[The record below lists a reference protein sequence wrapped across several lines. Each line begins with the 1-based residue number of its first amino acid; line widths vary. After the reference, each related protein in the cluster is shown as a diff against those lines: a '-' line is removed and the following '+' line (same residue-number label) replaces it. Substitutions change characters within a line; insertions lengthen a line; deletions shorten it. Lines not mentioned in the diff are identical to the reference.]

1 MPRSVYFSHGNRS
14 EHLLHEDIIVESIS
28 IYGQNFYYI
37 PRELVAKD
45 EILGE
50 DRLSKF
56 KKAFS
61 IEMYLENAEGFE
73 GQGAFIQRFGGMMM
87 EQSATLTVARRRWD
101 QLVGRFGA
109 TTIPSRPNEGDLLY
123 FPLTDGLFEIKFVQ
137 HQDPFY
143 QIGKLFVYK
152 LEVELFQ
159 YASERID
166 TGVKQID
173 DFESLK
179 SFSTEVVPNG
189 TLKSIRVTN
198 RGVGYAAAPLV
209 EIEPPISS
217 GSTATA
223 TATIANGKLTAI
235 NVTYG
240 GVEYSGTPTVT
251 ISDPNTGTDVA
262 TGLAHVS
269 NNKVTSISIVNPGS
283 EYTAVP
289 TITIAPPS
297 LYTGATAIAHL
308 GDTNSGG
315 ETSVVRIEIT
325 NAGSGYTSPPAVT
338 LTPTNGGS
346 LATAEAYIENL
357 DKQDSFGDNNKFKE
371 EADDILFSEDNPFG
385 EVN

>member
-1 MPRSVYFSHGNRS
+1 MPRSVYFSHGTRS

-56 KKAFS
+56 KKAFA

-87 EQSATLTVARRRWD
+87 EQSATLTVARRRWE

-166 TGVKQID
+166 TNIKQID
-173 DFESLK
+173 DFETLK
-179 SFSTEVVPNG
+179 SFSTDVVKNG
-189 TLKSIRVTN
+189 TIREIRVTN
-198 RGVGYAAAPLV
+198 RGLGYTTAPLV
-209 EIEPPISS
+209 EIEAPNVTK
-217 GSTATA
+217 STATA
-223 TATIANGKLTAI
+223 TATVTNGSVSLI
-235 NVTYG
+235 DVTYG
-240 GVEYSGTPTVT
+240 GVEYTSIPSVT
-251 ISDPNTGTDVA
+251 ISAPTSGTTA
-262 TGLAHVS
+262 TATAVVN
-269 NNKVTSISIVNPGS
+269 NNKVSSITIQDPGS
-283 EYTAVP
+283 GYTEAP
-289 TITIAPPS
+289 TITIDKPAI
-297 LYTGATAIAHL
+297 YTTASATAIL
-308 GDTNSGG
+308 GDVNSGTDT
-315 ETSVVRIEIT
+315 EVVRIQLDDP
-325 NAGSGYTSPPAVT
+325 GSGYTSPPKVT
-338 LTPTNGGS
+338 IIPTNGGTQ
-346 LATAEAYIENL
+346 AAAVAYIENL
-357 DKQDSFGDNNKFKE
+357 DNQDSFGDNNKFKE
-371 EADDILFSEDNPFG
+371 EANDILFSEDNPFG